1 MNKNTGQGGV
11 FTLFKGVP
19 LSFILVALFLL
30 QIFLAVGLTVYL
42 SIHNG
47 QKAVNQVASEL
58 RREVANRV
66 EQNLQTY
73 LSTPRQVLRSNQNI
87 IDMGLLKIENLVTWE
102 PYLIEQLKIFPD
114 ALGLMVSNEQQEHLA
129 VEKLNERQ
137 FLLRK
142 ASKSTGYD
150 LYTYRIDHQGQRT
163 QLPEVIKNYDARSR
177 PDYQTAVTAK
187 KFSFSQIFTPL
198 SEPTLLISASQPI
211 YNSQG
216 QLLGV
221 NSTLTHLSEIGDLLQ
236 NIKVGKSGQIFIIE
250 RSGLLVASSTTE
262 EPFRLQNG
270 KPIRLAASQSR
281 NSFTQATAKYLATK
295 FSSFDQ
301 IQSLQQLDFSF
312 DGKRQFLEVR
322 PLKGEPNVNWLI
334 VVAVPEA
341 DFMGQV
347 DRNTQTIIFLSLG
360 ALGLATILGIVT
372 ARWITQSILY
382 FSTATKDLANFT
394 NGEDSVVKVQGIKE
408 LEVLGESFNEM
419 AQQLRKTF
427 TALTNKNEELE
438 LQVKQRTQELQ
449 QETQERINSERKLGQ
464 HNRVLAELAN
474 HKAVF
479 EGNLETAFKV
489 ITEKAA
495 NALEVE
501 RVGVWLFNSD
511 VLLYETLRGRQAQGK
526 TYGGLRQRTKLQ
538 CISLYERS
546 KQRHSAGL
554 ERNLADYPIYF
565 QALAASHTITVTDT
579 RTDPRV
585 QELWNELLE
594 QNNIVSLIDT
604 ELWVEGEVVGTVLYE
619 QIGIKRTW
627 ELSEQNFVS
636 SIAEF
641 VALTLEVCDRKR
653 AESALREAKEVAEMA
668 NRAKSTFLKNISY
681 ELKTPLNSILEITES
696 LQNKVYG
703 SGSEEQQQSLNML
716 ESSGK
721 NLLELINQILDLT
734 DIESSKIE
742 LQLATTSIRGLCD
755 SSLSFV
761 KHLAFQKNIHLNLQ
775 IPEELEPIQVDE
787 RRIRQVF
794 INLLTN
800 AIKFTKE
807 GGKVWIEVQPNST
820 NKYIFFSVVDTGI
833 GMLSDDLFKL
843 FQPFMQ
849 VENSST
855 RRSTG
860 SGLGLVMVQK
870 IVELH
875 GGTVHAE
882 SQLGKGSRF
891 TVKLPWKRAGEWGV
905 GKVGPPLG
913 IRGNGELELITA
925 DFNEGEVHNDSFQSE
940 V

>member
-11 FTLFKGVP
+11 FSLLKGVP
-19 LSFILVALFLL
+19 LSYILVALFVL
-30 QIFLAVGLTVYL
+30 QIFLAVGLTAYL
-42 SIHNG
+42 SISNG
-47 QKAVNQVASEL
+47 QKAVYEVASEL
-58 RREVANRV
+58 RREVANGV
-66 EQNLQTY
+66 QQNLQTY

-87 IDMGLLKIENLVTWE
+87 IDMGLLKIENLATWE

-114 ALGLMVSNEQQEHLA
+114 ALALTASNEQQEYLA
-129 VEKLNERQ
+129 VEKLNDRQ

-150 LYTYRIDHQGQRT
+150 LYTYKIDSQGQRT
-163 QLPEVIKNYDARSR
+163 QLPEVIKNYDPRSR
-177 PDYQTAVTAK
+177 PDYQAAINAR
-187 KFSFSQIFTPL
+187 KFSFSQIFLPL
-198 SEPTLLISASQPI
+198 TEPTLLISASLPI

-216 QLLGV
+216 ELLGV

-262 EPFRLQNG
+262 EAFRLQNG
-270 KPIRLAASQSR
+270 KPIRLAASQSG
-281 NSFTQATAKYLATK
+281 NSLTQATAKYLATK
-295 FSSFDQ
+295 FSNFDQ

-322 PLKGEPNVNWLI
+322 PLQGEPNINWLI

-341 DFMGQV
+341 DFIGQI
-347 DRNTQTIIFLSLG
+347 DRNIQTTIFVCLG

-372 ARWITQSILY
+372 ARWITQPILD
-382 FSTATKDLANFT
+382 FSRATKDLADFT
-394 NGEDSVVKVQGIKE
+394 NGKDSVVKVQGIKE
-408 LEVLGESFNEM
+408 LDVLGESFNEM
-419 AQQLRKTF
+419 AQHLRKTF
-427 TALTNKNEELE
+427 TVQSTKNQELE
-438 LQVKQRTQELQ
+438 LQVKQQTQELQ
-449 QETQERINSERKLGQ
+449 QEIQERINSEQKLSQ
-464 HNRVLAELAN
+464 HSRVLAELAN

-501 RVGVWLFNSD
+501 RVGVWLFNS
-511 VLLYETLRGRQAQGK
+511 K
-526 TYGGLRQRTKLQ
+526 TEGGLHQPTKLQ
-538 CISLYERS
+538 CINLYERS

-565 QALAASHTITVTDT
+565 KALAAARTITVTDT

-585 QELWNELLE
+585 QELWNELLP
-594 QNNIVSLIDT
+594 NNIVSLIDT
-604 ELWVEGEVVGTVLYE
+604 ELWVGGEVVGTVLYE

-636 SIAEF
+636 AIAEF
-641 VALTLEVCDRKR
+641 VALTLEICDRKR
-653 AESALREAKEVAEMA
+653 AESALSEAKEVAEMA
-668 NRAKSTFLKNISY
+668 NRAKSIFLKNISD
-681 ELKTPLNSILEITES
+681 ELRTPLNSILEITQS
-696 LQNKVYG
+696 LQDGVY
-703 SGSEEQQQSLNML
+703 SLLSEEQRQSLNIL

-721 NLLELINQILDLT
+721 NLLELIKQILDLT

-761 KHLAFQKNIHLNLQ
+761 KHLAFQKNIDLSIQ

-849 VENSST
+849 VENSSMG
-855 RRSTG
+855 RSTG
-860 SGLGLVMVQK
+860 TGLGLVMVQK

-882 SQLGKGSRF
+882 SQLGK
-891 TVKLPWKRAGEWGV
+891 
-905 GKVGPPLG
+905 
-913 IRGNGELELITA
+913 
-925 DFNEGEVHNDSFQSE
+925 
-940 V
+940 

>member
-1 MNKNTGQGGV
+1 MNKNTGQGSV
-11 FTLFKGVP
+11 FSLFKGVP
-19 LSFILVALFLL
+19 LSCILVALFLL
-30 QIFLAVGLTVYL
+30 QIFLAVGLTGYL
-42 SIHNG
+42 SISNG
-47 QKAVNQVASEL
+47 QKAVNEVASEL

-73 LSTPRQVLRSNQNI
+73 LSTPRQVLRGNQNI
-87 IDMGLLKIENLVTWE
+87 IEMGLLKIENLATWE

-114 ALGLMVSNEQQEHLA
+114 ALALTASNEQQEYLA
-129 VEKLNERQ
+129 VEKLNDRQ

-150 LYTYRIDHQGQRT
+150 LYTYRIDPQGQPT
-163 QLPEVIKNYDARSR
+163 QLPEVIKNYNARSR
-177 PDYQTAVTAK
+177 PDYQTAVTAR

-198 SEPTLLISASQPI
+198 TEPTLLISASQPI

-270 KPIRLAASQSR
+270 KPIRLAASQSG
-281 NSFTQATAKYLATK
+281 NSFTQAAAKYLATE
-295 FSSFDQ
+295 FSNFDQ

-312 DGKRQFLEVR
+312 EGKRQFLEVR
-322 PLKGEPNVNWLI
+322 PFEGKPNVNWLI

-341 DFMGQV
+341 DFMGQI
-347 DRNTQTIIFLSLG
+347 DRNIQTTIFLCLA

-372 ARWITQSILY
+372 GRWITQSILY
-382 FSTATKDLANFT
+382 FSTAIKDLADFT
-394 NGEDSVVKVQGIKE
+394 NGKDSVVKVQGIKE
-408 LEVLGESFNEM
+408 LEVLRGSFNQM

-427 TALTNKNEELE
+427 TALTTKNQELE
-438 LQVKQRTQELQ
+438 LQVKQRTEELQ
-449 QETQERINSERKLGQ
+449 QEIQEHINSQEKLSQ
-464 HNRVLAELAN
+464 HSRVLAELAN

-489 ITEKAA
+489 ITEKAG

-511 VLLYETLRGRQAQGK
+511 AR
-526 TYGGLRQRTKLQ
+526 GGLRQRTKLQ
-538 CISLYERS
+538 CINLYERS

-565 QALAASHTITVTDT
+565 KALAAAHTITVTDT
-579 RTDPRV
+579 HTDPRV

-594 QNNIVSLIDT
+594 PNNIVSLIDT
-604 ELWVEGEVVGTVLYE
+604 DLWVGGEVVGTVLYE

-641 VALTLEVCDRKR
+641 VALTLEICDRKR
-653 AESALREAKEVAEMA
+653 AESALCEAKEVAEIA
-668 NRAKSTFLKNISY
+668 NRAKSTFLKNITY

-696 LQNKVYG
+696 FQNKVYG
-703 SGSEEQQQSLNML
+703 SVSEEQHQSLNML

-761 KHLAFQKNIHLNLQ
+761 NHLAFQKNIHLSLQ

-855 RRSTG
+855 HRSTG
-860 SGLGLVMVQK
+860 TGLGLVIVQR

-891 TVKLPWKRAGEWGV
+891 TVKLPWK
-905 GKVGPPLG
+905 KVG
-913 IRGNGELELITA
+913 E
-925 DFNEGEVHNDSFQSE
+925 
-940 V
+940 

>member
-11 FTLFKGVP
+11 FSLLKGVP
-19 LSFILVALFLL
+19 LSYILVALFVL
-30 QIFLAVGLTVYL
+30 QIFLAVGLTAYL
-42 SIHNG
+42 SISNG
-47 QKAVNQVASEL
+47 QKAVYEVASEL
-58 RREVANRV
+58 RREVANGV
-66 EQNLQTY
+66 QQNLQTY

-87 IDMGLLKIENLVTWE
+87 IDMGLLKIENLATWE

-114 ALGLMVSNEQQEHLA
+114 ALALTASNQQQEYLG
-129 VEKLNERQ
+129 VEKLNDRQ

-150 LYTYRIDHQGQRT
+150 LYTYKIDSQGQRT
-163 QLPEVIKNYDARSR
+163 QLPEVIKNYDPRSL
-177 PDYQTAVTAK
+177 PNYQAAVTAR
-187 KFSFSQIFTPL
+187 KFSFSQIFVPL
-198 SEPTLLISASQPI
+198 TEPTLLISASLPI

-216 QLLGV
+216 ELLGV

-262 EPFRLQNG
+262 EAFRLQNG
-270 KPIRLAASQSR
+270 KPIRLAASQSG
-281 NSFTQATAKYLATK
+281 NSLTQATAKYLATK
-295 FSSFDQ
+295 FSNLDQ

-312 DGKRQFLEVR
+312 DGKRQFLEIR
-322 PLKGEPNVNWLI
+322 PLEGEPNVNWLI

-341 DFMGQV
+341 DFIGQI
-347 DRNTQTIIFLSLG
+347 DQTTIFVCLG
-360 ALGLATILGIVT
+360 ALGLASLLGIVS
-372 ARWITQSILY
+372 ARWITQPIFD
-382 FSTATKDLANFT
+382 FSRATKDLADFT
-394 NGEDSVVKVQGIKE
+394 NGKDSVVKVQGIKE
-408 LEVLGESFNEM
+408 LDVLGGSFNEM

-427 TALTNKNEELE
+427 TALTIKNQELE
-438 LQVKQRTQELQ
+438 LQVKQQTEELQ
-449 QETQERINSERKLGQ
+449 QEIQERINSEQKLGQ
-464 HNRVLAELAN
+464 HSRVLAELAN

-489 ITEKAA
+489 ITSKAA

-501 RVGVWLFNSD
+501 RVGVWLFNSN
-511 VLLYETLRGRQAQGK
+511 
-526 TYGGLRQRTKLQ
+526 RTKLQ
-538 CISLYERS
+538 CINLYERS
-546 KQRHSAGL
+546 NQRHSADI

-565 QALAASHTITVTDT
+565 KALAASDTITVTDT

-585 QELWNELLE
+585 QELWNELL
-594 QNNIVSLIDT
+594 QPNNIVSLIDT
-604 ELWVEGEVVGTVLYE
+604 ELWVGGEVVGTVLYE

-636 SIAEF
+636 AIAEF

-681 ELKTPLNSILEITES
+681 ELKTPLNSILEITQS
-696 LQNKVYG
+696 LQDGVY
-703 SGSEEQQQSLNML
+703 SLLSEEQRQSLNIL

-761 KHLAFQKNIHLNLQ
+761 KHLAFQKNIHLSIQ

-860 SGLGLVMVQK
+860 TGLGLVMVQK

-891 TVKLPWKRAGEWGV
+891 TVKLPWK
-905 GKVGPPLG
+905 KVG
-913 IRGNGELELITA
+913 E
-925 DFNEGEVHNDSFQSE
+925 
-940 V
+940 

>member
-1 MNKNTGQGGV
+1 MNENTEQGGV
-11 FTLFKGVP
+11 FSLLKGVP
-19 LSFILVALFLL
+19 LSYILVAVFVL
-30 QIFLAVGLTVYL
+30 QIFLAVGLTAYL
-42 SIHNG
+42 SISNG
-47 QKAVNQVASEL
+47 QKAVYEVASEL
-58 RREVANRV
+58 RHKVANGV
-66 EQNLQTY
+66 QQNLQTY

-87 IDMGLLKIENLVTWE
+87 LDMGLLKIDNLATWE

-114 ALGLMVSNEQQEHLA
+114 ALALTASNEQQEYLA
-129 VEKLNERQ
+129 VEKLNDRQ

-150 LYTYRIDHQGQRT
+150 LYTYRIDSQGQRT
-163 QLPEVIKNYDARSR
+163 QLPEVIKNYDPRSR
-177 PDYQTAVTAK
+177 PDYQAAVTAR
-187 KFSFSQIFTPL
+187 KFSFSQIFAPL
-198 SEPTLLISASQPI
+198 TEPTLLISASLPI

-216 QLLGV
+216 ELLGV

-250 RSGLLVASSTTE
+250 RSGLLVASSTKE
-262 EPFRLQNG
+262 EAFRLQNG
-270 KPIRLAASQSR
+270 KPIRLAASQSG
-281 NSFTQATAKYLATK
+281 NSLTQATAKYLVTK
-295 FSSFDQ
+295 FSNFDQ

-322 PLKGEPNVNWLI
+322 PLQGELIVNWLI

-341 DFMGQV
+341 DFMGQI
-347 DRNTQTIIFLSLG
+347 DRNIQTTIFICLG

-372 ARWITQSILY
+372 ARWITQPILD
-382 FSTATKDLANFT
+382 FSMATKDLADFT

-408 LEVLGESFNEM
+408 LDVLGGSFNEM

-427 TALTNKNEELE
+427 TGLTIKNQELE
-438 LQVKQRTQELQ
+438 LQVKQQTQELQ
-449 QETQERINSERKLGQ
+449 QEIQERINSEQKLSQ
-464 HNRVLAELAN
+464 HSQVLAELAN
-474 HKAVF
+474 HKALF

-501 RVGVWLFNSD
+501 RVGVWLFNND
-511 VLLYETLRGRQAQGK
+511 ALRQAQGK
-526 TYGGLRQRTKLQ
+526 TYGGLRQPTKLQ
-538 CISLYERS
+538 CINLYERS
-546 KQRHSAGL
+546 KQRHSADI

-565 QALAASHTITVTDT
+565 KALAASDTITVTDT

-594 QNNIVSLIDT
+594 PNNIVSLIDT
-604 ELWVEGEVVGTVLYE
+604 YLWVEGEVVGRVLYE

-636 SIAEF
+636 AIAEF

-668 NRAKSTFLKNISY
+668 NSAKSIFLKNISY
-681 ELKTPLNSILEITES
+681 ELRTPLNCILEITQS
-696 LQNKVYG
+696 LQDEVY
-703 SGSEEQQQSLNML
+703 SLLSEEQRQSLNML

-721 NLLELINQILDLT
+721 NLLELINQILNLT

-742 LQLATTSIRGLCD
+742 LQLTTTSIRGLCD

-761 KHLAFQKNIHLNLQ
+761 KHLAFQKNIHLSIQ

-833 GMLSDDLFKL
+833 GMLSDDLFQL

-855 RRSTG
+855 RRSAGT
-860 SGLGLVMVQK
+860 GLGLVMVQK

-891 TVKLPWKRAGEWGV
+891 TVKLPWKKVGEWGV
-905 GKVGPPLG
+905 GLP
-913 IRGNGELELITA
+913 
-925 DFNEGEVHNDSFQSE
+925 
-940 V
+940 

>member
-11 FTLFKGVP
+11 FSLFKGVP
-19 LSFILVALFLL
+19 LSRILVALFVL
-30 QIFLAVGLTVYL
+30 QIFLAVGLTAYL
-42 SIHNG
+42 SISNG
-47 QKAVNQVASEL
+47 QKAVNEVASEL

-73 LSTPRQVLRSNQNI
+73 LSTPRQVLHSNQNI
-87 IDMGLLKIENLVTWE
+87 IDMGLLKIENLATWE
-102 PYLIEQLKIFPD
+102 SYLIEQLKIFPD
-114 ALGLMVSNEQQEHLA
+114 ALAQPAAGIALTASNEQQEYLA
-129 VEKLNERQ
+129 VEKLNDRQ

-142 ASKSTGYD
+142 AGKSTGYD
-150 LYTYRIDHQGQRT
+150 LYTYRIDPQGQRT
-163 QLPEVIKNYDARSR
+163 QLPEVIRNYDARSR
-177 PDYQTAVTAK
+177 PDYQTAVSAK

-198 SEPTLLISASQPI
+198 TEPTLLISASQPI

-216 QLLGV
+216 ELLGV
-221 NSTLTHLSEIGDLLQ
+221 NSTLTHISQIGDLLQ

-270 KPIRLAASQSR
+270 KPIRLAASQSG
-281 NSFTQATAKYLATK
+281 NSFTQATAKYLTTK
-295 FSSFDQ
+295 FSNFDQ

-322 PLKGEPNVNWLI
+322 PLQGEPNVNWLI
-334 VVAVPEA
+334 VVAVPET
-341 DFMGQV
+341 DFMGQIN
-347 DRNTQTIIFLSLG
+347 RNTQTRIFLCLG
-360 ALGLATILGIVT
+360 ALGLAIILGILT
-372 ARWITQSILY
+372 ARWITQPILY
-382 FSTATKDLANFT
+382 FSTAAKDLTDFT
-394 NGEDSVVKVQGIKE
+394 NGEDSVVKVHGIKE

-427 TALTNKNEELE
+427 IALTTKNEQLE

-449 QETQERINSERKLGQ
+449 QEIQERINSERRLGQ
-464 HNRVLAELAN
+464 HSRVLAELAN

-511 VLLYETLRGRQAQGK
+511 A
-526 TYGGLRQRTKLQ
+526 YGGLRQRTKLQ
-538 CISLYERS
+538 CINLYERS
-546 KQRHSAGL
+546 KQRHSADI

-565 QALAASHTITVTDT
+565 RALASAHTITVTDT

-594 QNNIVSLIDT
+594 PNNIVSLIDT
-604 ELWVEGEVVGTVLYE
+604 SIWVGGEVVGTVLYE
-619 QIGIKRTW
+619 QIGIPRIW

-653 AESALREAKEVAEMA
+653 AESALREAKEVAEVA
-668 NRAKSTFLKNISY
+668 NHAKSTFLKNISH
-681 ELKTPLNSILEITES
+681 ELRTPLNSILGITES
-696 LQNKVYG
+696 LQDEVYG
-703 SGSEEQQQSLNML
+703 PVSEEQRQSLNML

-742 LQLATTSIRGLCD
+742 LQLAATSIRGLCD

-761 KHLAFQKNIHLNLQ
+761 KHLAFQKNIHLSVQ

-807 GGKVWIEVQPNST
+807 GGKVWIEVQPNSI
-820 NKYIFFSVVDTGI
+820 NEYIFFSVVDTGI

-855 RRSTG
+855 RRSVGT
-860 SGLGLVMVQK
+860 GLGLVMVQR

-891 TVKLPWKRAGEWGV
+891 TVKLPWKKAGE
-905 GKVGPPLG
+905 
-913 IRGNGELELITA
+913 
-925 DFNEGEVHNDSFQSE
+925 
-940 V
+940 

>member
-1 MNKNTGQGGV
+1 MNKNTGQGGL
-11 FTLFKGVP
+11 FSLFKGVP
-19 LSFILVALFLL
+19 LSCILVGLFVL
-30 QIFLAVGLTVYL
+30 QIFLAVGLTAYL
-42 SIHNG
+42 SISNG
-47 QKAVNQVASEL
+47 QKAVNEVASEL
-58 RREVANRV
+58 RREVANGV

-87 IDMGLLKIENLVTWE
+87 IDMGLLKIENLATWE

-114 ALGLMVSNEQQEHLA
+114 ALALTASNEQQEYLA
-129 VEKLNERQ
+129 VQKLNDRQ

-150 LYTYRIDHQGQRT
+150 LYTYRIDSQGQRT
-163 QLPEVIKNYDARSR
+163 QLPEVIKNYDPRSR

-187 KFSFSQIFTPL
+187 KFSFSRIFTPL
-198 SEPTLLISASQPI
+198 TEPTLFISASQPI

-216 QLLGV
+216 ELLGV

-270 KPIRLAASQSR
+270 KPIRLTASQSG
-281 NSFTQATAKYLATK
+281 NSLTQATAKYLATK
-295 FSSFDQ
+295 FSNFDQ

-312 DGKRQFLEVR
+312 EGKRQFLEVR
-322 PLKGEPNVNWLI
+322 PLQGEPNINWLV

-341 DFMGQV
+341 DFMGQI
-347 DRNTQTIIFLSLG
+347 DRNIQTTIFLCLG
-360 ALGLATILGIVT
+360 ALGLATLLGIVT
-372 ARWITQSILY
+372 ARWITQTILD
-382 FSTATKDLANFT
+382 FSTATKDLADFT
-394 NGEDSVVKVQGIKE
+394 NGEDSVVKVEGIKE

-419 AQQLRKTF
+419 AQQLRKIF
-427 TALTNKNEELE
+427 TTLTTKNQELE

-449 QETQERINSERKLGQ
+449 QEIQDRINSEGRLGQ

-511 VLLYETLRGRQAQGK
+511 A
-526 TYGGLRQRTKLQ
+526 YGGLRQRTKLQ

-546 KQRHSAGL
+546 KQRHSTGL

-565 QALAASHTITVTDT
+565 KALAAAHTITVTDT
-579 RTDPRV
+579 RTDPCV

-594 QNNIVSLIDT
+594 PNNIVSLIDT
-604 ELWVEGEVVGTVLYE
+604 ELWVDGEVVGTVLYE

-641 VALTLEVCDRKR
+641 VALTLEICDRIR

-681 ELKTPLNSILEITES
+681 ELRTPLNSILEITES
-696 LQNKVYG
+696 LQNQVYG
-703 SGSEEQQQSLNML
+703 LVSEEQRQSLNIL

-761 KHLAFQKNIHLNLQ
+761 KHLAFQKNIHLSLQ

-807 GGKVWIEVQPNST
+807 GGKVWIEVQPNFT
-820 NKYIFFSVVDTGI
+820 NQYIFFSVVDTGI

-849 VENSST
+849 VENAST

-860 SGLGLVMVQK
+860 TGLGLVMVQK

-891 TVKLPWKRAGEWGV
+891 TIKLPWK
-905 GKVGPPLG
+905 KVG
-913 IRGNGELELITA
+913 E
-925 DFNEGEVHNDSFQSE
+925 
-940 V
+940 